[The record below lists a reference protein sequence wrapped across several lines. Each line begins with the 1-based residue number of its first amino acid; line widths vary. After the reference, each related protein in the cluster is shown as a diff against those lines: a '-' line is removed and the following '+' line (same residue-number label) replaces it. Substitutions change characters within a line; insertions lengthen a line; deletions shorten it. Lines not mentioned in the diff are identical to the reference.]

1 MHSHPKDVHALLT
14 EINKNSKNAVGA
26 AAYKNTGSA
35 LTKIKKITPS
45 DSPSRGEKM
54 YGVWCTVLSKK
65 RKSRPLGRLKKKHV
79 IIVHVGSSN
88 LKTNRKQNKRRGIA

>member
-1 MHSHPKDVHALLT
+1 MLEVLLLT
-14 EINKNSKNAVGA
+14 
-26 AAYKNTGSA
+26 KNTSFHDSQKNRYA
-35 LTKIKKITPS
+35 MLHCKK
-45 DSPSRGEKM
+45 RGREQSSLN
-54 YGVWCTVLSKK
+54 GVWCMVLSKK